1 MIDMV
6 MQSSKLFFAGK
17 LFQDN
22 KLAMRKLAIGAGAG
36 AIVLILVA
44 QVAPLWVAAIA
55 GGGRLR
61 SATALS
67 LQGPEVRLAKQGYG
81 APGTDERAQ

>member
-36 AIVLILVA
+36 AVVLILVA

-55 GGGRLR
+55 GGVVSG
-61 SATALS
+61 ALQPF
-67 LQGPEVRLAKQGYG
+67 LFKDLKYA
-81 APGTDERAQ
+81 